1 MSTQSTRKFH
11 LIGAILFNT
20 ILGVMVGIVY
30 LALQPKKLVQMEVP
44 IINKV
49 TLDFDVSDG
58 PSIASSEKVPYEF
71 DEKKVS
77 NTFAFSSHWFEID
90 DEMRKSKDEIPEF
103 YVSKYYRYDIF
114 YTIANQYVDEEKF
127 YNALDKLWNDYTALS
142 ELTNTVV
149 GTFEVPYLGNDVD
162 LSKDDHMSGEFYIK
176 TNEKEIIEVE

>member
-11 LIGAILFNT
+11 LIGAILFNA

-77 NTFAFSSHWFEID
+77 NTFTFSSHWFEID
-90 DEMRKSKDEIPEF
+90 DTIRKDIDDPNLAKK
-103 YVSKYYRYDIF
+103 KYYAYDIF
-114 YTIANQYVDEEKF
+114 YTIANQYINQDKF
-127 YNALDKLWNDYTALS
+127 YDALDKLWNDYTALS
-142 ELTNTVV
+142 GFIYWNSAGIRIYNT
-149 GTFEVPYLGNDVD
+149 FISLYR
-162 LSKDDHMSGEFYIK
+162 
-176 TNEKEIIEVE
+176 

>member
-11 LIGAILFNT
+11 LIGAILFNA

-71 DEKKVS
+71 DEKKYQIHLR
-77 NTFAFSSHWFEID
+77 FHLIGL
-90 DEMRKSKDEIPEF
+90 K
-103 YVSKYYRYDIF
+103 
-114 YTIANQYVDEEKF
+114 
-127 YNALDKLWNDYTALS
+127 
-142 ELTNTVV
+142 
-149 GTFEVPYLGNDVD
+149 
-162 LSKDDHMSGEFYIK
+162 
-176 TNEKEIIEVE
+176 

>member
-1 MSTQSTRKFH
+1 MSTQNKKKFH
-11 LIGAILFNT
+11 LIGAILFNA

-58 PSIASSEKVPYEF
+58 PSIASTEVVSYEF

-90 DEMRKSKDEIPEF
+90 DALKNNISDPNLAKKNIIDM
-103 YVSKYYRYDIF
+103 IF
-114 YTIANQYVDEEKF
+114 FT
-127 YNALDKLWNDYTALS
+127 L
-142 ELTNTVV
+142 
-149 GTFEVPYLGNDVD
+149 
-162 LSKDDHMSGEFYIK
+162 
-176 TNEKEIIEVE
+176 